1 MSPISDIEELPRPT
15 PQVLKFL
22 ARPSKQ
28 ARSGYVDLSKFPN
41 IQLEILSLSIYLSPS
56 PIEIDWANHFVQD
69 VIPKVLN
76 SSLFLSQAQ
85 PAPWS
90 GPSGMS
96 K

>member
-41 IQLEILSLSIYLSPS
+41 IQLEILSLSIYRILQLRLIGQTILS
-56 PIEIDWANHFVQD
+56 
-69 VIPKVLN
+69 K
-76 SSLFLSQAQ
+76 
-85 PAPWS
+85 
-90 GPSGMS
+90 M
-96 K
+96 